1 MAQKW
6 EYKLITP
13 LRQVGSNVSGYSI
26 FDGEISLAKLL
37 VDFGEEGWELVAIS
51 TRSEVYGELAAG
63 KPNEVVWIFKRP
75 IEPPKT

>member
-51 TRSEVYGELAAG
+51 TRSDVYGELTAG
-63 KPNEVVWIFKRP
+63 NPNEVVWIFKRP
-75 IEPPKT
+75 MERPKS

>member
-13 LRQVGSNVSGYSI
+13 LRHAGSNISSHSI
-26 FDGEISLAKLL
+26 FDGEISLSKLL

-63 KPNEVVWIFKRP
+63 NSNEVVWIFKRP
-75 IEPPKT
+75 IERPKS